1 MSHLTLEA
9 LARLVD
15 EAPDSREMAHLASCT
30 ECRTEL
36 DALRDLSETLATLPT
51 IMPPPDAWPALR
63 ERLREE
69 RLIKGAPRRRP
80 GPAML
85 RAAAAAGLFL
95 AGGAVGWG
103 VRGPTAAPPRALAE
117 AGTNAGPTTS
127 QSAYDTDFAEP
138 FGTMAGRAE
147 GQETVAGPAEAV
159 DRDALAIPVS
169 NPVAPP
175 AADAETAFFAAH
187 ERNMQTTSAEPG
199 DPATRLAT
207 LDHMVL
213 TAAEA
218 LNEAPTDPMINGYY
232 LTFVAQRNAYLRHL
246 AASTEPIF

>member
-9 LARLVD
+9 LARLVE
-15 EAPDSREMAHLASCT
+15 EAPDSHEMTHLAGCA
-30 ECRTEL
+30 ECRMEL
-36 DALRDLSETLATLPT
+36 DAMRDQREALATLPT

-69 RLIKGAPRRRP
+69 RLLPSAARRTSR
-80 GPAML
+80 PAML

-95 AGGAVGWG
+95 AGGAFGYG
-103 VRGPTAAPPRALAE
+103 LRGPVVAPPQALADAGAAAAEPAESVDPAEGLEPE
-117 AGTNAGPTTS
+117 AGP
-127 QSAYDTDFAEP
+127 E
-138 FGTMAGRAE
+138 
-147 GQETVAGPAEAV
+147 ETLATVGGPAETAEP
-159 DRDALAIPVS
+159 DPLGIPASDAATPRID
-169 NPVAPP
+169 
-175 AADAETAFFAAH
+175 DAEAAYFAALD
-187 ERNMQTTSAEPG
+187 RYMQATSAEAG

-218 LNEAPTDPMINGYY
+218 LNEAPSDPMINGYY
-232 LTFVAQRNAYLRHL
+232 LTFLAQRNAYLRHL